1 MAANQVVKTTF
12 RGADKLSPV
21 LKRIGIRVDT
31 TGRKIDK
38 SFKRATKSAS
48 VFGGAL
54 KGILVAGAIQRG
66 AMAASL
72 AIRGLSDEFV
82 EFDKNITKAITR
94 LPGGLDRSSD
104 AFKKF
109 GDVARKEAARTEFT
123 AGEAAKGV
131 EQLALAGFDLEK
143 VMGTL
148 PGVLNLAT
156 NADVELAT
164 AATMATKT
172 LGAFGLK
179 SKDTATTVQNLTRV
193 NDVFSR
199 TVSSASIDME
209 QLFEVMK
216 FGGPAA
222 KAAGQSIET
231 FAALSG
237 VLADSAIDASV
248 AGTSLRSMFINLAA
262 PVPKAAKLLKKLRIG
277 VKRGNGDFRD
287 FFDIMKDVEKATKK
301 MGNAQ
306 RLATLNTLFGKR
318 AVNAANV
325 MLEKGSVELDK
336 YRKKLQNAS
345 GSAAKMAKTIRTSIE
360 GRLKRLKSALVEVGF
375 KFIEAFNKGA
385 GDSIESAIKAI
396 SEFDVKPV
404 VAELKKII
412 AFVKDATKFVDD
424 HRFAIKLVIGAW
436 IGYKVKLKA
445 IMALEAVAFFK
456 DVAIALHGGAEG
468 ATAMAKGLSMV
479 KTVGKGLLAA
489 ITSVTTIFA
498 ALGAVVFVVAT
509 DFENVIL
516 GITEGFLKLD
526 LNITFVIGN
535 AIKLFKKLL
544 QVMMPVL
551 DAVGLGDFAKS
562 TAMAFIDN
570 QLDSATE
577 QIYRCKVWPS

>member
-1 MAANQVVKTTF
+1 
-12 RGADKLSPV
+12 
-21 LKRIGIRVDT
+21 
-31 TGRKIDK
+31 
-38 SFKRATKSAS
+38 
-48 VFGGAL
+48 
-54 KGILVAGAIQRG
+54 
-66 AMAASL
+66 
-72 AIRGLSDEFV
+72 
-82 EFDKNITKAITR
+82 
-94 LPGGLDRSSD
+94 
-104 AFKKF
+104 
-109 GDVARKEAARTEFT
+109 
-123 AGEAAKGV
+123 
-131 EQLALAGFDLEK
+131 LALAGFDLEK

-164 AATMATKT
+164 ATTMATKT

-216 FGGPAA
+216 FGGPPA

-231 FAALSG
+231 FAAVAG

-262 PVPKAAKLLKKLRIG
+262 PVPKAAKLLKKMKIE
-277 VKRGNGDFRD
+277 VKDGDKNFRD
-287 FFDIMKDVEKATKK
+287 FFDIMKDVERATKK

-456 DVAIALHGGAEG
+456 DIAVALHGGAQG
-468 ATAMAKGLSMV
+468 ATAMAKGLSIL
-479 KTVGKGLLAA
+479 KTIGGGLLAA
-489 ITSVTTIFA
+489 ITSVTAVFA
-498 ALGAVVFVVAT
+498 ALGAVVAIVAT
-509 DFENVIL
+509 DFENVTL
-516 GITEGFLKLD
+516 GLAEGFARLERIILKLS
-526 LNITFVIGN
+526 ISAVGAFKSIVN
-535 AIKLFKKLL
+535 A
-544 QVMMPVL
+544 MRPVL
-551 DAVGLGDFAKS
+551 EAVGLGGAIGVGFGVADDLTAMYTKRIEALDVAIKDMEIASLSTNLQEQGIAVVGDQNVRGLGLTTPKAPPSIASQRLGAAQFNPLIRQPTAPPAPPPRAPNRS
-562 TAMAFIDN
+562 TAEAHR
-570 QLDSATE
+570 ATVDVNFSNGTTA
-577 QIYRCKVWPS
+577 KVKSQSPGLSVSQEGLGSQ